1 MKRAAGLL
9 LPLIAAAIGWQWIPL
24 GLWID
29 MNQGL
34 LAFLGL
40 IAAALIQVIPV
51 TANFLQSD
59 DLTPDEA
66 ARLSKGL
73 RKQQHYWLGLLAS
86 VIVAFALVVIASV
99 LKNRTTISLH
109 SGRTLDFAPMA
120 SLLVSASVTFV
131 VVKFAGVFG
140 GVLSLHRLREEL
152 VLNAAKR
159 RAAERIEAAQK
170 SISFPS
176 KITPDDYGSI
186 IQPPH

>member
-9 LPLIAAAIGWQWIPL
+9 LPLIAAALGWQWIPL